1 MPSSDSMGHAIERFR
16 FRARDRRKSRELELL
31 VDTGSTYTWIDGRL
45 LRELGAVPTRRWK
58 FETIE
63 RKEATRRLGE
73 AVVAFGGEEATTVVV
88 FGRPTDAQV
97 LGVHALEGLR
107 FAVVPATQT
116 LRRVPTVLAV

>member
-1 MPSSDSMGHAIERFR
+1 MTAPETMVHTIARFR
-16 FRARDRRKSRELELL
+16 FRAAGRKKSRDLDLL
-31 VDTGSTYTWIDGRL
+31 VDTCSTYTWIDGRV
-45 LRELGAVPTRRWK
+45 LRDLGVSPTRRWK

-63 RKEATRRLGE
+63 GKEATRPLGE
-73 AVVAFGGEEATTVVV
+73 AVVAYGGEEATTMVV

-107 FAVVPATQT
+107 FAVDPATKR